1 MISKLAGL
9 VLVLTLALSGCA
21 RGSSSGRPHI
31 AVVLK
36 ALDSEFWLAVKRGAE
51 SAAAGKADLGI
62 VAPEREINIDQQV
75 SMIEDQVS
83 RGAAALV
90 VAPAAAAQVVPA
102 LDKAAARGIPVVIM
116 DTDVHWSKMVTYVG
130 TDNVKGG
137 ELAGEYLARAMP
149 NGGEVALITGVP
161 SDETHEL
168 RKRGFLEGIKKSPNL
183 KLVAEQPAN
192 SERAL
197 GLTVMENILT
207 SQPNLGGVFVTND
220 QMALGALEAIESRH
234 TSKPVKLVSFDA
246 GSEVLKMI
254 SEGKMDAVVAQHPF
268 QMGKRSV
275 EAALAAIAKQK
286 IEPRIDNGT
295 ELVTHDNVAAFRAE

>member
-1 MISKLAGL
+1 LIRKLTGL
-9 VLVLTLALSGCA
+9 VLVLALVLPGCA
-21 RGSSSGRPHI
+21 RGTSSGRPHI

-90 VAPAAAAQVVPA
+90 VAPAAAAQVAPA
-102 LDKAAARGIPVVIM
+102 LDKAAARGIPVIIM
-116 DTDVHWSKMVTYVG
+116 DTDIHWPKMVTYVG

-137 ELAGEYLARAMP
+137 ELAGEYLAKAMP

-183 KLVAEQPAN
+183 RLVAEQPAN

-207 SQPNLGGVFVTND
+207 SQPNLGGVFITND
-220 QMALGALEAIESRH
+220 QMALGALEAVESRH
-234 TSKPVKLVSFDA
+234 TNKPVKLVSFDA

-254 SEGKMDAVVAQHPF
+254 SEGKVDAVVAQHPF
-268 QMGKRSV
+268 EMGKRSV

-286 IEPRIDNGT
+286 VEPRIDTGT
-295 ELVTHDNVAAFRAE
+295 ELVTRDNVAAFRAE